1 MTVPPECARPSAVD
15 RTVFTL
21 QEFGTGTRVELPVDI
36 RLVIAGF
43 TGRNRDAVRAH
54 IEELAAIGVPAPASV
69 PVFYRM
75 PPHLLDQSP
84 EVTVRSAATSGEVEL
99 VLVRTPRGSYLGLGS
114 DHTDRAL
121 ERRSIEEA
129 KAACPKPIA
138 TQVVSLQQLLSDLD
152 RCELRC
158 TVDGVRYQRGTVS
171 ELLPP
176 RQLLAMLDTIDPG
189 VEQPLV
195 MYCGTIPVIGEIRY
209 GRHWELELA
218 LPDGRVLRHTYSVT
232 QVSHEQA

>member
-1 MTVPPECARPSAVD
+1 VTVPPKCARPSAVD

-21 QEFGTGTRVELPVDI
+21 QEFDTGRLVELPVDV

-43 TGRNRDAVRAH
+43 TGRNPDAVRAH

-69 PVFYRM
+69 PVFYRV

-99 VLVRTPRGSYLGLGS
+99 VLVRTPGGSYLGLGS

-138 TQVVSLQQLLSDLD
+138 TQVVSLQRMLSDLD

-176 RQLLAMLDTIDPG
+176 RQLLAMLD
-189 VEQPLV
+189 QPLV